1 MASTK
6 ATEVTKL
13 DASPRTLLEVGS
25 GVGKKRVFMDTVSV
39 AAADFDADGDI
50 VYMAEVPSN
59 AKITSIQL
67 FNDDLDTGTTSV
79 ANVGIYNGGTKF
91 TSSTPTTYAAD
102 GLIDEDAY
110 ASAITTL
117 QAAQTSGV
125 ELAFEARNIN
135 AVANYVWE
143 DAGLPEDPRVPLR
156 IALTQ
161 TATVAGAQVG
171 DVTMVVEYV
180 VE

>member
-1 MASTK
+1 MASQK
-6 ATEVTKL
+6 AVEVTKL

-25 GVGKKRVFMDTVSV
+25 GVGKKRVFMDTVAV
-39 AAADFDADGDI
+39 NVTDFDADGDI
-50 VYMAEVPSN
+50 LYMAEVPSN
-59 AKITSIQL
+59 AKITSIKL
-67 FNDDLDTGTTSV
+67 FNDDLDSGTTSV

-110 ASAITTL
+110 ATAITTL
-117 QAAQTSGV
+117 QAANTSGV
-125 ELAFEARNIN
+125 EMAFEARNIN

-143 DAGLPEDPRVPLR
+143 DCGLPEDPRVPLR

-161 TATVAGAQVG
+161 TATVAGDQAG
-171 DVTMVVEYV
+171 DVTLIVEYV